1 MDSFKNILIPTDFSK
16 NSSLAYEFS
25 LNFAKKNFSILHVLH
40 VVEPLFHAF
49 LNESPDDSQNFERD
63 RILNAEEEMERF
75 INKYSN
81 AEIELK
87 RILKKG
93 KAHDEILK
101 YSKSSGIDL
110 IIIATHGWTNLS
122 HLLAGN
128 VTKKV
133 LKFSEVPVICIK
145 TNVYP
150 SSEVLPQENF
160 AENWV
165 G

>member
-16 NSSLAYEFS
+16 NSALAYEFS
-25 LNFAKKNFSILHVLH
+25 LNFIKKKLSVLHVLH
-40 VVEPLFHAF
+40 VLESSVHSL
-49 LNESPDDSQNFERD
+49 LNEGDYILRIERE

-81 AEIELK
+81 AEIEIK
-87 RILKKG
+87 RIIRTG
-93 KAHDEILK
+93 KACEEIIK
-101 YSKSSGIDL
+101 YVKESSIDI

-133 LKFSEVPVICIK
+133 LKFSTVPVICVK
-145 TNVYP
+145 TNVHP
-150 SSEVLPQENF
+150 RLDIPEESL